1 MSREPCTLCGRP
13 SIPGLLRGAG
23 KCQYHYNVGQF
34 GKDWADKCAATREPG
49 TVTKN
54 DREEFEAYLEACTDR
69 QVLGV
74 LAKET
79 TAGRQDYARLAKAEA
94 ESRGLV

>member
-1 MSREPCTLCGRP
+1 MT
-13 SIPGLLRGAG
+13 
-23 KCQYHYNVGQF
+23 
-34 GKDWADKCAATREPG
+34 
-49 TVTKN
+49 TK
-54 DREEFEAYLEACTDR
+54 DREEFEAYLEACTDW

-79 TAGRQDYARLAKAEA
+79 TAGRQDYACLAKAEA

>member
-1 MSREPCTLCGRP
+1 M
-13 SIPGLLRGAG
+13 
-23 KCQYHYNVGQF
+23 
-34 GKDWADKCAATREPG
+34 
-49 TVTKN
+49 TKN